1 MNDSTND
8 TNSPND
14 SGSSNDAESLD
25 GTLQRLSAL
34 AASRRNFLF
43 GAGGLAAVG
52 VLAACSSDKKS
63 AKTKTNSSDTGSASS
78 GATTGASSD
87 TSSASGETT
96 TSSGGGGG
104 GGDLTV
110 AAFAASLEVLAVNT
124 YKAAGDAATANKLG
138 PVPPAVGTFVTT
150 AMSQHQAALEKWNSV
165 LTGAGKPAVDKPDAK
180 LSSTVNDAFGKVT
193 DIPGAAKLA
202 LMLEQ
207 IAAATYQ
214 KAIPSLKSK
223 DAIQL
228 AGSIQII
235 DFQHAAV
242 LLFAL
247 GKYPVPDTFGKTDM
261 AASPS

>member
-8 TNSPND
+8 TNP
-14 SGSSNDAESLD
+14 ESLD
-25 GTLQRLSAL
+25 GTLTRLSAL

-43 GAGGLAAVG
+43 GAGGLAAAG

-63 AKTKTNSSDTGSASS
+63 STKTNSSDTGSASS
-78 GATTGASSD
+78 GATTGASS
-87 TSSASGETT
+87 ETT
-96 TSSGGGGG
+96 APPTSGGGGAE
-104 GGDLTV
+104 GDLTV
-110 AAFAASLEVLAVNT
+110 AAFAASLEVLAVGT
-124 YKAAGDAATANKLG
+124 YKAALDAAQANKLG
-138 PVPPAVGTFVTT
+138 AVPPAVAEFVTT
-150 AMSQHQAALEKWNSV
+150 AMKQHQAALDKWNTV

-180 LSSTVNDAFGKVT
+180 LASTVNDAFGKVT

-223 DAIQL
+223 DAIML

-247 GKYPVPDTFGKTDM
+247 GRYPVPDTFGSTDM